1 MGDRQHLADVE
12 VLMCPSLEDM
22 LFDARNL
29 LTKARVMY
37 DYDAVIFYSK
47 RVESLKAQI
56 ASGGK
61 HE

>member
-1 MGDRQHLADVE
+1 
-12 VLMCPSLEDM
+12 MCPSLEDM
-22 LFDARNL
+22 LFDAKVL

>member
-1 MGDRQHLADVE
+1 
-12 VLMCPSLEDM
+12 MCPSREDM

-29 LTKARVMY
+29 LTKARVMH